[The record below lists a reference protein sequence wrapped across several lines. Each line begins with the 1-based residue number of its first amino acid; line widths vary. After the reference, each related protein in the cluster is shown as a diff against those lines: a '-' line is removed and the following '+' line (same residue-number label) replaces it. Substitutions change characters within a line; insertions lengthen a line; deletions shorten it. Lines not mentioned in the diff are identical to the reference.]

1 MHPIKHF
8 TITGKE
14 KKWQGLAG
22 GRGRGREE
30 GKKKNDFDK
39 VTKSKH
45 QLIIVTL
52 QVSLRKQML
61 IVTVNRN

>member
-1 MHPIKHF
+1 MYPNSRNLGIQCASR
-8 TITGKE
+8 GGGEGERKE
-14 KKWQGLAG
+14 
-22 GRGRGREE
+22 
-30 GKKKNDFDK
+30 KKNDFDK

>member
-1 MHPIKHF
+1 MQYLDFKNIYMHM
-8 TITGKE
+8 
-14 KKWQGLAG
+14 
-22 GRGRGREE
+22 GRGERKE
-30 GKKKNDFDK
+30 KKNDFDK

-52 QVSLRKQML
+52 QVSPRKQML